1 MTRWEYKIVEITR
14 AEMDRAADIFNDLGD
29 SGWEMVALSD
39 ASKCVIFKREVSILQ
54 QRGPVK

>member
-1 MTRWEYKIVEITR
+1 MEITR

-54 QRGPVK
+54 KRGPVK